1 MHGQAELIAIAAPKL
16 CNGPDLVLLDKA
28 VQEFS
33 LVLCELAIRTGTR
46 VLELRLRSRRL
57 PDATPDATEE

>member
-33 LVLCELAIRTGTR
+33 LVLCELAIRAGTR
-46 VLELRLRSRRL
+46 VASTSIALL
-57 PDATPDATEE
+57 PKRA